1 MAKGLTAPVLII
13 GSPGDPSDLRY
24 KTGFSAVDPMVF
36 LQAGKA
42 QYIVVPLLELGRA
55 KKTTPRAAV
64 FVPQDLGIPR
74 MRRRYVEEWAAALL
88 RHLKIRRVRVP
99 ATCPAGVYARLA
111 RSGVRIDIVTGPLFP
126 ERAVKSPREVAQITQ
141 AQRAAVA
148 AMKAAIAMIAGS
160 RADRAGFLVSGGK
173 RLTSERVRYEIDR
186 TLLAHDC
193 AARDTIIAG
202 GSQAA
207 DPHDRGSGPLRAGET
222 IVIDIFPQHK
232 KHGYWGDI
240 TRTVVKG
247 RASLALQRMYAAVD
261 LAQKAALKK
270 IRPGARTRAI
280 HEEVQRVFAAR
291 RFETSVKDGV
301 ARGFFHGTG
310 HGVGLD
316 IHEAPSVSL
325 SDDILRA
332 GQVITV
338 EPGLYYPE
346 LGGVRIEDTV
356 VVTRT
361 GWKILAACPK
371 RFEV

>member
-1 MAKGLTAPVLII
+1 MVKGLTAPVLII

-36 LQAGKA
+36 LQAPGK
-42 QYIVVPLLELGRA
+42 QFIVVPLLELGRA
-55 KKTTPRAAV
+55 KKTTPRATV

-99 ATCPAGVYARLA
+99 ATFPAGVYERLVRA
-111 RSGVRIDIVTGPLFP
+111 GVRIDVVHGPLFP
-126 ERAVKSPREVAQITQ
+126 ERAVKSPREIENIAQ
-141 AQRAAVA
+141 AQRASVA
-148 AMKAAIAMIAGS
+148 AMKSAIALITAS
-160 RADRAGFLVSGGK
+160 RADRAGFLVSGGA
-173 RLTSERVRYEIDR
+173 RLTSERVRHAIDQ

-247 RASLALQRMYAAVD
+247 RAAPEVRRMYAAVSA
-261 LAQKAALKK
+261 AQKAALEK
-270 IRPGARTRAI
+270 IRAGASTRAI

-291 RFETSVKDGV
+291 KFETSVKDGV

-325 SDDILRA
+325 ADDILRA
-332 GQVITV
+332 GHVVTV

-346 LGGVRIEDTV
+346 HGGVRIEDTV
-356 VVTRT
+356 VVTKT
-361 GWKILAACPK
+361 GWRYLASCPK
-371 RFEV
+371 PFEV